1 MSFYDNWYAFPKTDQ
16 AVAEILL
23 PFASHAEK
31 IMVKPN
37 EGTNTSYNHNFKI
50 VC

>member
-1 MSFYDNWYAFPKTDQ
+1 MITHVPSLKLTKQ
-16 AVAEILL
+16 LAEILL

-37 EGTNTSYNHNFKI
+37 EGTNTSYSHNFKI